1 MWPSPCA
8 HGSGYSLGSRIC
20 IAGSWLR
27 FGRGE
32 GQGRGELAGG
42 EGVEG
47 AEAAGEFAFGQL
59 ALAEERAKKILGAA
73 LAFLRVAF
81 QAGRDE
87 IAVGVAPRLCE
98 RKDVVEALHVRGEQA
113 QTIEA
118 TASLARMDRL
128 AQGFGAQ
135 EVFVFED

>member
-47 AEAAGEFAFGQL
+47 AEAASEFAFG
-59 ALAEERAKKILGAA
+59 
-73 LAFLRVAF
+73 
-81 QAGRDE
+81 
-87 IAVGVAPRLCE
+87 
-98 RKDVVEALHVRGEQA
+98 
-113 QTIEA
+113 
-118 TASLARMDRL
+118 
-128 AQGFGAQ
+128 
-135 EVFVFED
+135 